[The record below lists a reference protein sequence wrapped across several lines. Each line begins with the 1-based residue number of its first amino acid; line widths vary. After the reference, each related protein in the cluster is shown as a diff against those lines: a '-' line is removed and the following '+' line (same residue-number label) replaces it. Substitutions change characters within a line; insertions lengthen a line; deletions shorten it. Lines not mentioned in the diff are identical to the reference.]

1 MADSAWS
8 LYSGS
13 SGGLK
18 GLLDAFNEGVDL
30 SRKREKETAD
40 SQREAEQWG
49 FGKYKKPVLTRRG
62 FAKGY
67 ESDAAD
73 REKDLKYFDLRK
85 KAGSPGPAVSQSGLN
100 YTAPITQNVMPP
112 EPPVTPDADP
122 SATTP
127 SGRPIGATQQD
138 LENGVQP
145 SRDPQ
150 STAGKAE
157 TTPNDPIPLIRDPD
171 AAKQAAQQ
179 KADAIVQRPGL
190 DQAPNTPGASK
201 AKAQKLSDGSN
212 AILAEGTQGVEYDPS
227 KGKFNPA
234 TGRVEIPADKT
245 TQSFDEGA
253 NVLGDVAPPA
263 QGMPPAAAQS
273 PQATDGEGLEPSDF
287 ALAQL
292 VKQNTAV
299 PRSGAGQLVDVNTL
313 DPVTIKEAGITQD
326 MLAAH
331 VHMPMGVIQARIRA
345 NATTKSAEI
354 RAYGQTVDPK
364 YADLL
369 DQVEQGNVHAGAAVR
384 IAAGMNGGL
393 PPPKAVLDAI
403 HKAVQQG
410 NANRN
415 YGLSN
420 DKFKQSVANQ
430 RTATLK
436 AATNTAKSFVKDEL
450 DGWDASINVQNMLNQ
465 KNTAGLEAKIN
476 MMLTRA
482 IAKARVTNME
492 LQNMGGLTGV
502 ENQLNQWFDKVQG
515 EGLTKENKALG
526 LFIAQSL
533 QSEYENAVKSRI
545 GWVQN
550 SAKRQLVM
558 QGMGEDEADA
568 TLTEALDPS
577 ALIRFQSEGRVTNG
591 AGPKQANVD
600 EDGEPVP
607 KAAPHPGKGA
617 TQVYPGV
624 NVRNSNRP
632 DPATDGG
639 RAKLMAFKNQALRI
653 IDADPNLSPEQK
665 KAKSQAVQKK
675 FEADMA
681 AGRQKQGIK

>member
-85 KAGSPGPAVSQSGLN
+85 KAGSPGPAVSQNGLN
-100 YTAPITQNVMPP
+100 YTAPITQNAQSD
-112 EPPVTPDADP
+112 EPKPNVDMTGQ
-122 SATTP
+122 STELTP
-127 SGRPIGATQQD
+127 SGRPLGIDPDANRQ
-138 LENGVQP
+138 
-145 SRDPQ
+145 PQ
-150 STAGKAE
+150 SQAGKAE
-157 TTPNDPIPLIRDPD
+157 TTPNDPTPLIRDPD

-179 KADAIVQRPGL
+179 KADALAPRPGL
-190 DQAPNTPGASK
+190 AQEPARRRQEVKLPSGKSAIVEDGTAAIDEEAVPGQSPVDLGDGRKGVGSKRTIQVPHPEGAVSVPPSPEEQAAANA
-201 AKAQKLSDGSN
+201 AKAAL
-212 AILAEGTQGVEYDPS
+212 P
-227 KGKFNPA
+227 
-234 TGRVEIPADKT
+234 
-245 TQSFDEGA
+245 
-253 NVLGDVAPPA
+253 
-263 QGMPPAAAQS
+263 AQS
-273 PQATDGEGLEPSDF
+273 PQATDGGGLEPSDF